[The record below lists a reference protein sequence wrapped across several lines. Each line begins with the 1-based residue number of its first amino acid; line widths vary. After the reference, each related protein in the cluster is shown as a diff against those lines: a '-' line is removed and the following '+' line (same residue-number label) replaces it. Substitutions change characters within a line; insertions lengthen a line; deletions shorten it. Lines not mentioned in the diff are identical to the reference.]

1 MPSTQRPP
9 LRHFFA
15 PSSDALHMDT
25 SSWQL
30 TPVGGRTMTAWHM
43 GKLAELPNQSQQN
56 LLSNHHGHRVQNL
69 NFREGKRARSVVAS
83 RSCMHVTFGVLLSF
97 FLAEPDAIDGINQR
111 QASIAAAQA
120 EAPLVGLAVCLSP
133 FLPSLAPL
141 PLPSCSAP
149 PSVFGIDHT
158 SAAFYSCGCPQPP
171 PFSQHSRLYLST
183 RGTWAARTPYFSPG

>member
-1 MPSTQRPP
+1 
-9 LRHFFA
+9 
-15 PSSDALHMDT
+15 
-25 SSWQL
+25 
-30 TPVGGRTMTAWHM
+30 
-43 GKLAELPNQSQQN
+43 
-56 LLSNHHGHRVQNL
+56 
-69 NFREGKRARSVVAS
+69 
-83 RSCMHVTFGVLLSF
+83 MHVTFGVLLSF

-141 PLPSCSAP
+141 PLPFCSAP

-183 RGTWAARTPYFSPG
+183 RGTWAAPISQFFSLCIQCQRNAEKMRLNTKRKRAALSFVTRNFPFSVGLSAAIRLDRA